1 MTEDL
6 LAALRAHP
14 ERAGL
19 FLDFDGTLSHI
30 VHRPSDARPIEGV
43 KDALDELAGHYRAVA
58 IVSGRSATELLEWL
72 GPGVEIWGT
81 HGAERAEDGRVFLSE
96 RAAPYARL
104 MDAVKEEA
112 AERLDRLSLDGVVL
126 EDKGVMLGLHFR
138 AARDVDAASAQLDQL
153 AQELADKH
161 GLWRAGGRLA
171 YELRP
176 PIELTKRAVVLDRA
190 RALGLASVCF
200 MGDDVVDLPAF
211 DALDALAE
219 EGVAVVRVGVDSDEA
234 PPELLYRADVVVS
247 GPEGALELLRR
258 LMP

>member
-81 HGAERAEDGRVFLSE
+81 HGAERA
-96 RAAPYARL
+96 
-104 MDAVKEEA
+104 
-112 AERLDRLSLDGVVL
+112 
-126 EDKGVMLGLHFR
+126 
-138 AARDVDAASAQLDQL
+138 
-153 AQELADKH
+153 
-161 GLWRAGGRLA
+161 
-171 YELRP
+171 
-176 PIELTKRAVVLDRA
+176 
-190 RALGLASVCF
+190 
-200 MGDDVVDLPAF
+200 
-211 DALDALAE
+211 
-219 EGVAVVRVGVDSDEA
+219 VR
-234 PPELLYRADVVVS
+234 RII
-247 GPEGALELLRR
+247 
-258 LMP
+258 

>member
-1 MTEDL
+1 VTEDL

-81 HGAERAEDGRVFLSE
+81 HGAERAEDGRVSLSE

-138 AARDVDAASAQLDQL
+138 AARDVDAASAQLDRL

-190 RALGLASVCF
+190 HALGLASVCF

-234 PPELLYRADVVVS
+234 PPELLHRADVVVS